1 MTNISNEIIKTISN
15 CFSIPADALFNESTK
30 RPYPELRRIY
40 YYIMSVN
47 TNLSLGEIGKPFGQ
61 TYANVSISL
70 RKFRLDI
77 RVNDD
82 FKELFNEVNNNL
94 PNQYKVYLIN

>member
-1 MTNISNEIIKTISN
+1 MSEISDVILETMSKT
-15 CFSIPADALFNESTK
+15 FSIEIEDLKEKTNK

-47 TNLSLGEIGKPFGQ
+47 TNISLGEIGKPFGQ

-94 PNQYKVYLIN
+94 PNQYKVYLIK